1 MSRKY
6 QPKTKEYAT
15 VTVVSSDQIYD
26 KDGKVKKGVDVVGKI
41 DRDLPNIITTVK
53 RRNGKTKFVED
64 TCNLTKKTKGEIV
77 DFFKCVF
84 SCAVLNG
91 YGMTETAGGT
101 CCSSSLDVQT
111 VGHCGGPVCGIEGK
125 LVSVPEKNYF
135 VTDRIHYRSA
145 GISTSSR

>member
-6 QPKTKEYAT
+6 QPKTKEYAS

-77 DFFKCVF
+77 DFFKNCKTTKGNQRQK
-84 SCAVLNG
+84 A
-91 YGMTETAGGT
+91 Y
-101 CCSSSLDVQT
+101 
-111 VGHCGGPVCGIEGK
+111 
-125 LVSVPEKNYF
+125 LVKQGEKHNE
-135 VTDRIHYRSA
+135 RKK
-145 GISTSSR
+145 